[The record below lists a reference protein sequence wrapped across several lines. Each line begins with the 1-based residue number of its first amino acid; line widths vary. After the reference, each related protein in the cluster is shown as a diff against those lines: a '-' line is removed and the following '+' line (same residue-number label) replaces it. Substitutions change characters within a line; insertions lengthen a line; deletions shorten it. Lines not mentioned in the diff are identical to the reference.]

1 MELQDVANVGK
12 WLRSAIGV
20 PFIVVG
26 GSAVERVVP
35 VATKDVDVLI
45 DSSDWDAVDTAL
57 ESRKDAAP
65 LEPTGGSIRGTVVTI
80 GNAKIDLEFL
90 SDEPFSGRSGPG
102 SFTRYVRQQESVV
115 HEGVR
120 YATPAAVFYMRLN
133 APDDWRL
140 YLPTIER
147 DIESGV
153 TPRTLDEAVRIA
165 DHFGVGPTVRG
176 RVEALRGKRSA
187 LEPRRE

>member
-1 MELQDVANVGK
+1 MELENVANVGR

-45 DSSDWDAVDTAL
+45 DGSDWDAVDSAI
-57 ESRKDAAP
+57 ESCKDAAP

-80 GNAKIDLEFL
+80 GTAQIDLEFL
-90 SDEPFSGRSGPG
+90 SDEPFSGQSGPG
-102 SFTRYVRQQESVV
+102 AFTRYVREQESVV
-115 HEGVR
+115 SEGVR
-120 YATPAAVFYMRLN
+120 YATPAAVFYMRLS

-140 YLPTIER
+140 YLPAIER
-147 DIESGV
+147 DIESGI
-153 TPRTLDEAVRIA
+153 TPKTLDEAVKIA
-165 DHFGVGPTVRG
+165 YRFGVGPTIRR
-176 RVEALRGKRSA
+176 RVEELRATKSA
-187 LEPRRE
+187 LDPSRD